1 MQRYIR
7 ELLHPKQAPKSF
19 STFGKEA
26 RGYQKFCFTFHLCTG
41 WPHGRVFVSHGVC
54 FAAAECFDYRNDV
67 LHSYAKSEITGNL
80 KKSIC
85 LAMSMREICEN
96 SSVPRH
102 FLTIERGLY
111 VFNPLRT
118 NFGACDKFT
127 TGRTVDLRRECSY
140 NDHAFRFGLAPWS
153 IIQRDKGE

>member
-1 MQRYIR
+1 M
-7 ELLHPKQAPKSF
+7 
-19 STFGKEA
+19 
-26 RGYQKFCFTFHLCTG
+26 
-41 WPHGRVFVSHGVC
+41 C
-54 FAAAECFDYRNDV
+54 FAAAECFDYRDDG

-111 VFNPLRT
+111 VFNALGPISVHATSLRQAEQLT
-118 NFGACDKFT
+118 YVGSVT
-127 TGRTVDLRRECSY
+127 TMITHFVSR
-140 NDHAFRFGLAPWS
+140 A
-153 IIQRDKGE
+153 

>member
-7 ELLHPKQAPKSF
+7 ELLHPKQARKVSALSGKRSVTTKSSASRFICVPDGPKVGF
-19 STFGKEA
+19 LFLT
-26 RGYQKFCFTFHLCTG
+26 
-41 WPHGRVFVSHGVC
+41 
-54 FAAAECFDYRNDV
+54 ECASLPLNVLIRDDG

-102 FLTIERGLY
+102 FLTIERGLHY
-111 VFNPLRT
+111 LRASAYKYGPSNGT
-118 NFGACDKFT
+118 SRKIDFAHFWPIDW
-127 TGRTVDLRRECSY
+127 
-140 NDHAFRFGLAPWS
+140 P
-153 IIQRDKGE
+153 